1 LAAAAAVL
9 YLQILRDV
17 LAVLAAALTTHQA
30 VEREQQTK
38 VLQAEME
45 QTLIILELVAVAQAL
60 LDKTRSQ
67 QMLAAMAAVG

>member
-45 QTLIILELVAVAQAL
+45 QTLIILGLVAVAQAL
-60 LDKTRSQ
+60 LDKTRNQ